1 MPFSAS
7 RQFRCMCR
15 STWLTARGAHLTFTA
30 GSLVTLCLAA
40 TSPLANAEPTKVAA
54 AVPIVLPALPPI
66 ELKLVAKLEPGPAKE
81 NSGIVKSRSH
91 EDLFWMHNDSGDE
104 PRIYPIHRNGKNY
117 TNERYPNEAGVLI
130 GGAINVDWE
139 DITVDADGNVIVADL
154 GNNDNDR
161 RDLVLYY
168 LDEPSS
174 TAGRTT
180 FKKKIFVKYPDQH
193 EFPAAKDRFNFDCE
207 AVFTVG
213 NTVHLL
219 SKHRSDSRTTHYRLD
234 HPQLESTNT
243 LTKLA
248 DFDLHGQAVGAD
260 CSADG
265 KRLVVISYEGIW
277 LFKRDTEE
285 QSFFDGHIS
294 WGPDGPEREIE
305 TVCFADEETLLLGDE
320 ELAELYEVP
329 VKALTEIR

>member
-1 MPFSAS
+1 MPFFPNRLSCWMWRSACS
-7 RQFRCMCR
+7 I
-15 STWLTARGAHLTFTA
+15 ARGSHLMIVV
-30 GSLVTLCLAA
+30 GSLVAFCLAA
-40 TSPLANAEPTKVAA
+40 TSPLVNAEPSKVARA
-54 AVPIVLPALPPI
+54 EPLVLPALPPI

-81 NSGIVKSRSH
+81 NSGIVKSRSR

-168 LDEPSS
+168 LDEPSP

-180 FKKKIFVKYPDQH
+180 FKKKVFVKYPDQH
-193 EFPAAKDRFNFDCE
+193 EFPAAKDCFNFDCE

-219 SKHRSDSRTTHYRLD
+219 SKHRSDRRTTLYRLD
-234 HPQLESTNT
+234 QSQLESTNT
-243 LTKLA
+243 LTKLD

-265 KRLVVISYEGIW
+265 KRLVVITYEGIW
-277 LFKRDTEE
+277 LFERDTEE
-285 QSFFDGHIS
+285 QSFFEGQIS
-294 WGPDGPEREIE
+294 WGPYGREREIE
-305 TVCFADEETLLLGDE
+305 TVCLADEETLLLGDE

-329 VKALTEIR
+329 IVALTKIR